1 MICTEE
7 RLARVLQINI
17 DNFINLKKM
26 WVNIFK
32 IIYFKIIRN
41 LQKIISILFKIKK
54 DKIKKIH

>member
-1 MICTEE
+1 M
-7 RLARVLQINI
+7 

-41 LQKIISILFKIKK
+41 LQKIISILFKKKK
-54 DKIKKIH
+54 DTLTQKKF